1 MFFDPVAVLWLSFLP
16 GRIAR
21 EPDQQPRM
29 FYRVQLRAEG
39 AAMQP
44 FDGNIDAQAHWD
56 GSVVFFFT
64 PANGLMLRRFSG
76 FFDHNLRDRK
86 DATTLNLL
94 WKF

>member
-1 MFFDPVAVLWLSFLP
+1 
-16 GRIAR
+16 
-21 EPDQQPRM
+21 M
-29 FYRVQLRAEG
+29 FYRVQVRAEG

-44 FDGNIDAQAHWD
+44 LDGNIDAQAHWD
-56 GSVVFFFT
+56 GSIVFFFT
-64 PANGLMLRRFSG
+64 PANGLMLRRLSG